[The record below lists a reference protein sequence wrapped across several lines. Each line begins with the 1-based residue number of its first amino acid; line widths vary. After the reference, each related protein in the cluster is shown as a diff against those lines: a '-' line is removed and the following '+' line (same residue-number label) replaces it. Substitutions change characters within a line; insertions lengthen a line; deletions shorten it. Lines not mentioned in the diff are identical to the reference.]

1 MRCQLLHVGVDLV
14 QDVVA
19 LLEQRV
25 LGTHEGQHLQQTQGH
40 IYASPVSVSPPQAA
54 HSPVKISNTRVI
66 SGSAYCIQ
74 DFKLLLG
81 LKHVYL
87 PQKRGEEKRELDS
100 KQFI

>member
-1 MRCQLLHVGVDLV
+1 MLAVRFSTHLRCQLLHVGVDLV

-40 IYASPVSVSPPQAA
+40 IYASPVSVSPLQAA
-54 HSPVKISNTRVI
+54 HGPVKISNTRVI
-66 SGSAYCIQ
+66 SAYCIQ

-87 PQKRGEEKRELDS
+87 P
-100 KQFI
+100 